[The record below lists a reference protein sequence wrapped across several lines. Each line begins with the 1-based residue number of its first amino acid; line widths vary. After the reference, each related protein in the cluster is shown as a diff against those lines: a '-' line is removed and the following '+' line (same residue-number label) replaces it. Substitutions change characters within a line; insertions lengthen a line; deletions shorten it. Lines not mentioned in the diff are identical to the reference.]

1 MSVCVQLQRAR
12 PRQQQQQLQGL
23 PSLAC
28 LGQRSLAAPAV
39 QSPGVTLGRGVRMVF
54 AQSGAP
60 LGTCS
65 FKEGRMFFDTPFSLK
80 GVPVQPPLRTE
91 AYTDYDLRYR
101 LKQRAEKEPV

>member
-12 PRQQQQQLQGL
+12 PRQQQQLQGL
-23 PSLAC
+23 PSLAG
-28 LGQRSLAAPAV
+28 LNSRSLAAPAV
-39 QSPGVTLGRGVRMVF
+39 QSSGVTLGRGVRMVF

-65 FKEGRMFFDTPFSLK
+65 FREGRMFFDTPTSLK

-91 AYTDYDLRYR
+91 AYSDFDLSRR